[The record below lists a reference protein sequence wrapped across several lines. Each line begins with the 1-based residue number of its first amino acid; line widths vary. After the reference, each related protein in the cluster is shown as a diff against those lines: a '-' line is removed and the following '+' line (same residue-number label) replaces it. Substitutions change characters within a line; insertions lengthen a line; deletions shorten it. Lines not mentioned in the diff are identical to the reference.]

1 MSEESSEP
9 SQKFKMGR
17 FSKIVNGQNLL
28 IMFIKH
34 SILDVWQVSVY
45 PFDVTLERSYSVC

>member
-17 FSKIVNGQNLL
+17 FSKIVNAQNLL

>member
-34 SILDVWQVSVY
+34 SILDVKQVSVY